1 MELLSKRRMCGVFC
15 HDFLYRREPND
26 MLAAFFAGSF
36 DPFAGLDLE
45 GDQIDVD

>member
-1 MELLSKRRMCGVFC
+1 MELLSKMSMCEVFC
-15 HDFLYRREPND
+15 HDFRFRCEPND